1 MKICITAQGKDLNS
15 KVESRFGRSPYF
27 IIYDTDTADFEVIEN
42 PNLSAASG
50 VGVKSGQLI
59 ADKKV
64 SVVLTGKVGPKAS
77 DALNAAGIKI
87 IDNVSGTV
95 KEAIDKYQSG
105 DFKAAEK
112 PADRPQFADASQEQE
127 TGGWVGKCVRR
138 IFGGRGQRGRG
149 GQGRSSGQGGGM
161 GRGQGRRG
169 FAGSGGYCVCTNCG
183 EKVKHQPGIPCR
195 SLTCSKCGAIMARE

>member
-27 IIYDTDTADFEVIEN
+27 IIYDIDTADFEVIEN

-50 VGVKSGQLI
+50 VGVKSGQLV

-87 IDNVSGTV
+87 ISDVSGTV
-95 KEAIDKYQSG
+95 KEAVEKFQSE

-112 PADRPQFADASQEQE
+112 SQEQE
-127 TGGWVGKCVRR
+127 TQTGNWFDRCCRR
-138 IFGGRGQRGRG
+138 LFGFGRGRGRSKQSSGMGRGQ
-149 GQGRSSGQGGGM
+149 
-161 GRGQGRRG
+161 GQGRRG
-169 FAGSGGYCVCTNCG
+169 FAGPGGYCVCTSCG
-183 EKVKHQPGIPCR
+183 EKVKHQPGVPCR
-195 SLTCSKCGAIMARE
+195 SLNCPKCGAIMARE